1 MSSRIGVFGGMF
13 DPVHNGH
20 LELARSAIKE
30 LQLDQLRMVPCRQPN
45 HRLQAKSSSTERV
58 AMLKLATTKF
68 DSIIIDSQEIERNGT
83 SYTAATLANLKSEN
97 PNSSLV
103 LLVGVDSFNTLAD
116 WHNWESILELSHVV
130 VFARAGENLTL
141 PKNTQKN
148 LNECLVKSP
157 AELFDSNAGSIYLL
171 DRFNYDASSTEVRTR
186 IAERSNFSELLPA
199 VVCSYIADNELYN
212 DKK

>member
-1 MSSRIGVFGGMF
+1 
-13 DPVHNGH
+13 
-20 LELARSAIKE
+20 
-30 LQLDQLRMVPCRQPN
+30 
-45 HRLQAKSSSTERV
+45 
-58 AMLKLATTKF
+58 MLKLATTKF

-130 VFARAGENLTL
+130 VFARAGEDLTL

-157 AELFDSNAGSIYLL
+157 TELFDSNAGSIYLL

>member
-1 MSSRIGVFGGMF
+1 MSARIGVFGGMF

-157 AELFDSNAGSIYLL
+157 TELFDSNAGSIYLL

>member
-1 MSSRIGVFGGMF
+1 
-13 DPVHNGH
+13 
-20 LELARSAIKE
+20 
-30 LQLDQLRMVPCRQPN
+30 
-45 HRLQAKSSSTERV
+45 
-58 AMLKLATTKF
+58 MLKLATIKF

-116 WHNWESILELSHVV
+116 WHNWESIIELSHVV
-130 VFARAGENLTL
+130 VFARAGENLTF

-148 LNECLVKSP
+148 LNECIVKSP
-157 AELFDSNAGSIYLL
+157 AELFGSNAGSIYLL
-171 DRFNYDASSTEVRTR
+171 DGFNYDASSTEVRTR

>member
-130 VFARAGENLTL
+130 VFARAGEDLTL

-157 AELFDSNAGSIYLL
+157 TELFDSNAGSIYLL

>member
-30 LQLDQLRMVPCRQPN
+30 LQLDQLRMVPCHQPN

-68 DSIIIDSQEIERNGT
+68 GSIIIDSQEIERNGT

-116 WHNWESILELSHVV
+116 WHNWESIIELSHVV
-130 VFARAGENLTL
+130 VFARAGENLTF
-141 PKNTQKN
+141 PKNAQKN
-148 LNECLVKSP
+148 LNECIVKSP
-157 AELFDSNAGSIYLL
+157 AELFGSNAGSIYLL
-171 DRFNYDASSTEVRTR
+171 DGFNYDASSTEVRTR

>member
-1 MSSRIGVFGGMF
+1 MSARIGVFGGMF

-130 VFARAGENLTL
+130 VFARAGEDLTL

-157 AELFDSNAGSIYLL
+157 TELFDSNAGSIYLL

>member
-116 WHNWESILELSHVV
+116 WHNWELIIELSHVV
-130 VFARAGENLTL
+130 VFARAGENLTF

-148 LNECLVKSP
+148 LNECIVKSP
-157 AELFDSNAGSIYLL
+157 AELFGSNAGSIYLL
-171 DRFNYDASSTEVRTR
+171 DGFNYDASSTEVRTR

>member
-30 LQLDQLRMVPCRQPN
+30 LQLDQLRMVPCHQPN
-45 HRLQAKSSSTERV
+45 HRLQPKSSSTERV

-83 SYTAATLANLKSEN
+83 SYTAATLANLKSAN

-116 WHNWESILELSHVV
+116 WHNWESIIELSHVV
-130 VFARAGENLTL
+130 VFARAGENLTF

-148 LNECLVKSP
+148 LNECIVKSP
-157 AELFDSNAGSIYLL
+157 AELFGSNAGSIYLL
-171 DRFNYDASSTEVRTR
+171 DGFNYDASSTEVRTR